1 MHNHNREHPHPAVRV
16 QCASGGLVW
25 RRRQRQHGERA
36 EEHGAGAQE
45 VRVPHF
51 RSVWVLYTDASDTHT
66 HTYDQ
71 TSINIW
77 SAASV
82 SDSVEASAHSTGG
95 DGQS

>member
-1 MHNHNREHPHPAVRV
+1 MHIHNREHPHPAVRV
-16 QCASGGLVW
+16 LKAGEPGGAVGGA
-25 RRRQRQHGERA
+25 RRGERA